1 MKRLIRVSVYVLVLA
16 FLACGNDELNPSET
30 SIPKETYQRPIH
42 TTQQRE
48 AELKR
53 LYRLIE
59 NDISDTRFDKD
70 ARRAINRQT
79 LVFILTELNRLESRE
94 IN

>member
-1 MKRLIRVSVYVLVLA
+1 MKMLIQVSVCILVSV
-16 FLACGNDELNPSET
+16 FLACGNDEPNL
-30 SIPKETYQRPIH
+30 IPEATQRPIH

-53 LYRLIE
+53 LYGLIE
-59 NDISDTRFDKD
+59 SDIWNGFDKD

-94 IN
+94 TQE